1 MTVAFFQ
8 CEVRIEQHYHFSK
21 EDVSHAVLDLGPGLR
36 DRGAA
41 SGNDA
46 RIRVGRSRHR
56 TPGTYSGVV
65 PAGVHARAYPR
76 LNVGEDAERFYIEAL
91 APGVAPGTLE
101 ITVEK
106 NTIRI
111 AGQKRG
117 AANDVPAEAYHRSER
132 AVGKFARA
140 LALPSD
146 IDAGKVTAEYDNGLL
161 LVTAPKAEA
170 VKPKRIKVRAA

>member
-1 MTVAFFQ
+1 MPFWTWDPASEIEALRQEMTRAF
-8 CEVRIEQHYHFSK
+8 ES
-21 EDVSHAVLDLGPGLR
+21 AGLDTGHQGR
-36 DRGAA
+36 TRA
-41 SGNDA
+41 SFL
-46 RIRVGRSRHR
+46 
-56 TPGTYSGVV
+56 P
-65 PAGVHARAYPR
+65 GVHARAYPR

>member
-1 MTVAFFQ
+1 MPFWTWDPASEIEALRQEMTRAF
-8 CEVRIEQHYHFSK
+8 ES
-21 EDVSHAVLDLGPGLR
+21 AGLDTGHQGR
-36 DRGAA
+36 TRA
-41 SGNDA
+41 SFL
-46 RIRVGRSRHR
+46 
-56 TPGTYSGVV
+56 P
-65 PAGVHARAYPR
+65 GVHARAYPR

-91 APGVAPGTLE
+91 APGVDPGTLE

-132 AVGKFARA
+132 AVGQFARA